1 MIKRETFGLITMPLI
16 LIKVT
21 MPFLLSRTRRPLIF
35 FAQSYVPRLI
45 VSLLIAIFI
54 FFGPLLQSYPTV
66 FYVLLIVLLGL
77 NDALGYLQ
85 GAAIGGFF
93 ASISDTRIG
102 STYYTLLA
110 SLSNAGSYVSSS
122 VVLYTANWLP
132 KKQAYYI
139 EVGVFILLGCVW
151 LCASW
156 PLMQRLQMLPVDRWH
171 LQLRKRQI
179 NGDDHHHQIM
189 KIAAISQSDLPT
201 TTTNMELSSWL

>member
-16 LIKVT
+16 FIKVT

-45 VSLLIAIFI
+45 VSLLIAIFV
-54 FFGPLLQSYPTV
+54 FFGPRLQSYPSI
-66 FYVLLIVLLGL
+66 FYALLIVLLGL
-77 NDALGYLQ
+77 NDALAYLQ
-85 GAAIGGFF
+85 TAAIGGFC

-102 STYYTLLA
+102 STYYTFLA
-110 SLSNAGSYVSSS
+110 SLMNTGSYVSSS

-132 KKQAYYI
+132 KEQAYYI
-139 EVGVFILLGCVW
+139 EVAVFILLGCVW

-171 LQLRKRQI
+171 LSLRKQQI
-179 NGDDHHHQIM
+179 NGDDHHHQM
-189 KIAAISQSDLPT
+189 MTSAA
-201 TTTNMELSSWL
+201 TTNMELSSWL